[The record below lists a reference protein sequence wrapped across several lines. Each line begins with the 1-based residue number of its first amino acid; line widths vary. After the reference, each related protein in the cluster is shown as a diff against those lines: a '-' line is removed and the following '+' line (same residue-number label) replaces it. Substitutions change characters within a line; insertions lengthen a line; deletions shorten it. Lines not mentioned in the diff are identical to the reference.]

1 MKSNITLQPVIHLK
15 RLKPA
20 RLPYILLSIILKD
33 YPLRAIIPMASKY
46 CPLLGGMN
54 QKIVSMGVP
63 PVALKQFTP
72 ATMVRMGA

>member
-1 MKSNITLQPVIHLK
+1 
-15 RLKPA
+15 
-20 RLPYILLSIILKD
+20 
-33 YPLRAIIPMASKY
+33 MASKY